1 MRTRFIYILIIVI
14 SKATSQWPRSFQQ
27 SWPTHPPQTGQH
39 QQWNNPYWNNP
50 HQQWNPNTRAF
61 HPVAPVTTTV
71 IVPTTEPP
79 DNPPVMV
86 VQASLPS
93 TQWQNPGWFPPANQ
107 FQNGWGQPAGQMHQP
122 TTGLNRPIQIQR
134 QHTRQTLPNPQQVTQ
149 WGHRHQQQSQWQQ
162 PRPRH
167 KSLWDTSNHQTWYQT
182 TQQTPVHRRP
192 SWPQQGQ
199 QPNRQHRKS
208 QGIQIRNGNNQN
220 PHFNWQPP
228 NHQRPT
234 VVQRGQPQQHRQ
246 PPSQQRQPPPQSHHV
261 QPQRSHMNVDQ
272 NHHQRLPDT
281 QTYHETNVVHQ
292 NDQPHGNPQHYNP
305 HEYRGTT
312 TQTPYIEQNA
322 LQSPRSTTTTHPD
335 IPPERDYYIQSQLG
349 PPETVT
355 SDPSVRVHKSLTN
368 DALNHPPVWPVD
380 PYEHKTTTATY
391 HHNAAQHPG
400 QDPRYDPSSKK
411 KSQTEHYKEQHNHQP
426 HQPYNQEP
434 SKTHAITAT
443 SAPVHP
449 PQDIGQPL
457 PAQSLQDTGS
467 QLPPDRQHKRTPLF
481 RYRTNEKKSPHSHGQ
496 QDDIRP
502 PLSAYPPHDVELQ
515 PTHHQH
521 DRRPPLP
528 ANSPHDVASQP
539 THQQHATRPPFP
551 TYPPH
556 GVGSQPTHQQH
567 DTRPP
572 MPAHPPHDVGSQPT
586 HQQDDMGPPML
597 VHPPHDVGSQPT
609 HQQHYMEPPMPA
621 HPPHDVSSHPTH
633 QQHDT
638 RPPMP
643 AHSPHDV
650 GSHPTHQQ
658 DDMGPPMPADPP
670 HDVGSQPTHQ
680 QHDMGPPMPAHPPHD
695 VRPHPTY
702 QQHTMRPPLPIHPP
716 HDVRPQPTYQQN
728 TMRPPLPTHPPHD
741 AGSKPTHHQHAI
753 RPSFPNHPPHIVG
766 SQPTHQQHNI
776 GPPLPIHPPQST
788 ASQFSPHHQYETGP
802 PLQAHPS
809 HDIGQPLPPQL
820 SHELGAPLPTQT
832 PHDTRSLFGLPPQ
845 PQIQPGASIQHQTIA
860 PIQSKQVKTDVIVT
874 PSRLKYGVTHPD
886 GSVTEEAYTLVASR
900 VQRIV
905 SYTTDFLRLMT
916 SYILFDRNRR
926 TFGMRSKRIRDIC
939 YAGMLDKDLVDSYK
953 VVVNKTKQVVYPHIE
968 GVSKVFFY
976 KEEEQIL
983 FSDVLREAGHYVAGS
998 CGRDPFIF
1006 RISRLKNPDIHV
1018 GNKLIPG
1025 QACPFGPP
1033 YRQDYYSVVRCIN
1046 AACPQGYSCN
1056 THYDVCCPDMPVSTN
1071 CYSFSIGQICVMYTP
1086 GRRIVD

>member
-27 SWPTHPPQTGQH
+27 SWPTHPPQTGLH
-39 QQWNNPYWNNP
+39 QQWNNPTAYWNNP

-79 DNPPVMV
+79 DNPPAKVMV
-86 VQASLPS
+86 VQAPLSS
-93 TQWQNPGWFPPANQ
+93 NQWQNPGWFPPANQ
-107 FQNGWGQPAGQMHQP
+107 FQNGWGQRPGQMHQP
-122 TTGLNRPIQIQR
+122 TTGLNRPIPTQR
-134 QHTRQTLPNPQQVTQ
+134 QHMIQTIPNRMNPQQVTQ
-149 WGHRHQQQSQWQQ
+149 WGHQHQQQSQWQQ

-199 QPNRQHRKS
+199 QPNRQHWKS
-208 QGIQIRNGNNQN
+208 QGIQIRNRNNKN
-220 PHFNWQPP
+220 PHLSWQPP

-234 VVQRGQPQQHRQ
+234 EVQRGQPQQHRQ
-246 PPSQQRQPPPQSHHV
+246 PPPQQRQPPPQSHHV
-261 QPQRSHMNVDQ
+261 RPQRSHMNVDQ

-281 QTYHETNVVHQ
+281 PTYHETNVVHQ
-292 NDQPHGNPQHYNP
+292 NDQPHGNHQHYNS

-322 LQSPRSTTTTHPD
+322 LQSPRTTTTTHPD
-335 IPPERDYYIQSQLG
+335 IPPERDHYIQSQLG

-368 DALNHPPVWPVD
+368 DALNHPPVWPED
-380 PYEHKTTTATY
+380 PYEHQTTTATY
-391 HHNAAQHPG
+391 HQNDAPHPG
-400 QDPRYDPSSKK
+400 QDPRYDPASKQ

-434 SKTHAITAT
+434 SQTHTITAT

-449 PQDIGQPL
+449 TQDIGQPL
-457 PAQSLQDTGS
+457 PAQSLKDKGS
-467 QLPPDRQHKRTPLF
+467 QLPSGRQQKRTPLF
-481 RYRTNEKKSPHSHGQ
+481 HYRKNEKESPYSPSQ

-502 PLSAYPPHDVELQ
+502 PLPAYPPHDVGLQ

-521 DRRPPLP
+521 DRRPTLP
-528 ANSPHDVASQP
+528 ANPPHDDASQP
-539 THQQHATRPPFP
+539 THQQHAARPPLP

-556 GVGSQPTHQQH
+556 DVGSQPTHQQHYMEPPVPAHPPHNVRSHPTYQQH

-572 MPAHPPHDVGSQPT
+572 MPAHPPHDVGS
-586 HQQDDMGPPML
+586 H
-597 VHPPHDVGSQPT
+597 
-609 HQQHYMEPPMPA
+609 
-621 HPPHDVSSHPTH
+621 
-633 QQHDT
+633 
-638 RPPMP
+638 
-643 AHSPHDV
+643 
-650 GSHPTHQQ
+650 
-658 DDMGPPMPADPP
+658 
-670 HDVGSQPTHQ
+670 PTHQ

-695 VRPHPTY
+695 VGSHPTH
-702 QQHTMRPPLPIHPP
+702 QQHDMGPSMPAHPP
-716 HDVRPQPTYQQN
+716 HDVGPQPTYQQH

-741 AGSKPTHHQHAI
+741 AGSQPTHHQHAI
-753 RPSFPNHPPHIVG
+753 RPPFPTHPPHIVG
-766 SQPTHQQHNI
+766 SQSTHQQHNI
-776 GPPLPIHPPQST
+776 GPPLPVHPPHNT

-809 HDIGQPLPPQL
+809 HDIGQPLPPHL
-820 SHELGAPLPTQT
+820 SHELGPPLPTQT

-845 PQIQPGASIQHQTIA
+845 PQIQPDASIKHQAIA
-860 PIQSKQVKTDVIVT
+860 PSQSKQAKTDVIVT

-905 SYTTDFLRLMT
+905 SYTTDFLRFMT

-939 YAGMLDKDLVDSYK
+939 YAGMLDQDLLDSYK

-983 FSDVLREAGHYVAGS
+983 FSDVLREAGLYVAGS

-1006 RISRLKNPDIHV
+1006 RVSRLKNPDIHV

-1025 QACPFGPP
+1025 HACPFGPP

-1046 AACPQGYSCN
+1046 ASCPLSYSCN

-1071 CYSFSIGQICVMYTP
+1071 CYSFSIGQICVRYMP